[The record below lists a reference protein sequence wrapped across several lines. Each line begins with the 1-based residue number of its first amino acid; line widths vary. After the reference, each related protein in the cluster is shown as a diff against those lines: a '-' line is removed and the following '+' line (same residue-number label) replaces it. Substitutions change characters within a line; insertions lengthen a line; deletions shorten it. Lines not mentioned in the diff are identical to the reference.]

1 MKLAVSAILAVSSVA
16 AAAKTKTRVNDQR
29 KLDDEMHAAAF
40 GAVVPGHSAS
50 EWKNFL
56 SDGPLA
62 HLKEMDSELSE
73 KPANNKNKKSG
84 GRELWDSSDSSDQWW
99 WGKPDDKPNVPKVGY
114 YGIDNSEYG
123 GTMDVKNR
131 GNEEC
136 FTAGEGIGKNGWA
149 FGITAGRIPNTNT
162 TDTYLQLFDKDAPLK
177 PLYKAFQGAT
187 KLCIGEKKGNI
198 AYLYV
203 VYGDATYWLI
213 GYPDA
218 GRKDHLPKL
227 KIRDSRRRRL
237 NDAEKIND
245 KYNNGLG
252 EYVVVRFR
260 DGPGITNTLWEI
272 FEDGSDH
279 ISPDAKWYKTG
290 NDDP

>member
-62 HLKEMDSELSE
+62 HLQEAGAELSE
-73 KPANNKNKKSG
+73 KPANNKIKKSG

-123 GTMDVKNR
+123 GTMDVKKR

-149 FGITAGRIPNTNT
+149 FGITAGKCAVTSHSS
-162 TDTYLQLFDKDAPLK
+162 TDL
-177 PLYKAFQGAT
+177 
-187 KLCIGEKKGNI
+187 
-198 AYLYV
+198 
-203 VYGDATYWLI
+203 
-213 GYPDA
+213 
-218 GRKDHLPKL
+218 
-227 KIRDSRRRRL
+227 
-237 NDAEKIND
+237 
-245 KYNNGLG
+245 
-252 EYVVVRFR
+252 
-260 DGPGITNTLWEI
+260 
-272 FEDGSDH
+272 
-279 ISPDAKWYKTG
+279 
-290 NDDP
+290 

>member
-29 KLDDEMHAAAF
+29 KLDDEVHAAAF

-62 HLKEMDSELSE
+62 HLREAGAELSE
-73 KPANNKNKKSG
+73 KPASSENKKNG
-84 GRELWDSSDSSDQWW
+84 GRELGYGDEYWMGD
-99 WGKPDDKPNVPKVGY
+99 KPDDKPDVPKVGY

-149 FGITAGRIPNTNT
+149 FGITAGKSAVTLHSF
-162 TDTYLQLFDKDAPLK
+162 TDL
-177 PLYKAFQGAT
+177 
-187 KLCIGEKKGNI
+187 
-198 AYLYV
+198 
-203 VYGDATYWLI
+203 
-213 GYPDA
+213 
-218 GRKDHLPKL
+218 
-227 KIRDSRRRRL
+227 
-237 NDAEKIND
+237 
-245 KYNNGLG
+245 
-252 EYVVVRFR
+252 
-260 DGPGITNTLWEI
+260 
-272 FEDGSDH
+272 
-279 ISPDAKWYKTG
+279 
-290 NDDP
+290 

>member
-16 AAAKTKTRVNDQR
+16 AAATTKTRVNDQR

-62 HLKEMDSELSE
+62 HLGEADTKLPE

-84 GRELWDSSDSSDQWW
+84 GRELEDSSDSSDQWW
-99 WGKPDDKPNVPKVGY
+99 WPDDKPNVPKVGY

-149 FGITAGRIPNTNT
+149 FGITAGKCAVILHSF
-162 TDTYLQLFDKDAPLK
+162 TDL
-177 PLYKAFQGAT
+177 
-187 KLCIGEKKGNI
+187 
-198 AYLYV
+198 
-203 VYGDATYWLI
+203 
-213 GYPDA
+213 
-218 GRKDHLPKL
+218 
-227 KIRDSRRRRL
+227 
-237 NDAEKIND
+237 
-245 KYNNGLG
+245 
-252 EYVVVRFR
+252 
-260 DGPGITNTLWEI
+260 
-272 FEDGSDH
+272 
-279 ISPDAKWYKTG
+279 
-290 NDDP
+290 